1 MIAYITVKGNSVRC
15 PRKNHALLPYV
26 LAYATTLYD
35 VVVITDDNELAD
47 IALQHGATVHW
58 DKSVHKIS
66 EFHAIYDFLSEVGK
80 LDTDDDF
87 VILPVTQPFRNKKT
101 MFEVRDCDMTDY
113 DVVTTYTKVSNRGIF
128 MLNEDDTFKVNSYN
142 RKGCMCPTEKMADGA
157 MYRMRNSFLK
167 RIVEAKDT
175 NHEFWHSRIKFVENT
190 HPIFLDVDEP
200 RDLQLFNTL
209 TNYGKNKL

>member
-1 MIAYITVKGNSVRC
+1 MTAYITVKGTSVRC

-26 LAYATTLYD
+26 LAYARELFD
-35 VVVITDDNELAD
+35 VVVITDDDELEG
-47 IALQHGATVHW
+47 IAKEYGVEVYKDRNT
-58 DKSVHKIS
+58 HKIS
-66 EFHAIYDFLSEVGK
+66 EFHAIYGYLAEQGK
-80 LDTDDDF
+80 LDKDDDF

-200 RDLQLFNTL
+200 RDLQLFNIIRER
-209 TNYGKNKL
+209 

>member
-15 PRKNHALLPYV
+15 PRKNHTLLPYV
-26 LAYATTLYD
+26 FAYARELFD
-35 VVVITDDNELAD
+35 VVVITDDDELEG
-47 IALQHGATVHW
+47 IAKEYGVEVYK
-58 DKSVHKIS
+58 DKNTHKIS
-66 EFHAIYDFLSEVGK
+66 EFHAIYGYLAEHGK
-80 LDTDDDF
+80 LDLDEEF
-87 VILPVTQPFRNKKT
+87 AILPVTQPLRTEDT
-101 MFEVRDCDMTDY
+101 MKAVRDLDMTGY
-113 DVVTTYTKVSNRGIF
+113 DVVTTYSVVSNRSIF
-128 MLNEDDTFKVNSYN
+128 LLNDDNTFKVGSYN

-200 RDLQLFNTL
+200 RDLELFNKL